1 MSFGLLSGR
10 TVTTSMIDIYLDYV
24 KQINYNGYIVDHFH
38 CNKKDAAT
46 NGNIH
51 QLKIFKGLSLNKLS
65 STQLNGIRM

>member
-38 CNKKDAAT
+38 GNKKGCSHKWKYTSVED
-46 NGNIH
+46 I
-51 QLKIFKGLSLNKLS
+51 
-65 STQLNGIRM
+65 